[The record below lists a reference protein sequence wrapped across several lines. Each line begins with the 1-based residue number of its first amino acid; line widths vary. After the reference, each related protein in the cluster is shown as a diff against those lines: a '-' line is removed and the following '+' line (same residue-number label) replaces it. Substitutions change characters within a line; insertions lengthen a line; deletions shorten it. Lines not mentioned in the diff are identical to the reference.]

1 VSRTLVKS
9 PPELWAELSGERLV
23 EALGGANTRVAEE
36 ERRIEWEAGG
46 ASGSAVLE
54 PAGWGTKLIL
64 TARVEDEVARLEPQ
78 VARIGLW
85 SRLRGVRPTP
95 APPPPVEGPN
105 PDELERSLERLLDE
119 LGSARRRPF
128 QNG

>member
-1 VSRTLVKS
+1 
-9 PPELWAELSGERLV
+9 
-23 EALGGANTRVAEE
+23 
-36 ERRIEWEAGG
+36 
-46 ASGSAVLE
+46 
-54 PAGWGTKLIL
+54 
-64 TARVEDEVARLEPQ
+64 VARLEPE

-95 APPPPVEGPN
+95 APPPPPQPGPR
-105 PDELERSLERLLDE
+105 PEELERSLERLLDE